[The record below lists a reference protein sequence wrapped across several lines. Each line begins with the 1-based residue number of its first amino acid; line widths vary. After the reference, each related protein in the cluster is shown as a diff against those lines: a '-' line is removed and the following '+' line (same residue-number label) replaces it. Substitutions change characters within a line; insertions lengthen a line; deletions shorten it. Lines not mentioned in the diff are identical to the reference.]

1 MLDAGS
7 TGRDAAMRFAIFL
20 IFFSFFC
27 SKAFAELHAGVG
39 VASITPTE
47 AGIPTQLGGY
57 GARMGK
63 PAEGVHD
70 TIKAKALLLEND
82 GQRVAI
88 VTLDTCTIPRCA
100 VEQSIAK
107 AGIEG
112 ISYQNTLMPASHT
125 HGGTEGFSLDVRN
138 VFGNPHVGIFSQ
150 ETLDFTTDRIAEA
163 LKAAAAD
170 LRPARAGSLSVM
182 APGFAANRRDD
193 DFVDDE
199 LTLLRID
206 GEDGKTRAV
215 LAGFT
220 AHGTFMTEKEMLIS
234 GDWAGHFQR
243 TVEAALGEGVC
254 LYMNGAEGDIRPA
267 GAQGGSRWEM
277 AEDHGRRLGLIA
289 ARAAA
294 EIETAA
300 DPALRLGMRMIPL
313 PPRVPSPD
321 FLKIAGVEYGVNEEM
336 LGAMLGPMFPG
347 EVPMYAVRLGD
358 WQAVSMPGEALCQ
371 IGLAV
376 KAAVRDEGVKHPVI
390 AGLTSEHMG
399 YILTEEEYHQS
410 GYEATAS
417 FYGPGLGEIILRNA
431 LELGVEVAKME

>member
-27 SKAFAELHAGVG
+27 SKALAELHAGVG

-70 TIKAKALLLEND
+70 TIKAKALLLESG

-88 VTLDTCTIPRCA
+88 VTLDACTIPRCA

-112 ISYQNTLMPASHT
+112 IAYENTLMPASHT

-170 LRPARAGSLSVM
+170 LRPARAGSMSLL
-182 APGFAANRRDD
+182 APGFAANRRGD

-206 GEDGKTRAV
+206 SEDGKTRAV

-220 AHGTFMTEKEMLIS
+220 AHGTFMTENEMLIS

-254 LYMNGAEGDIRPA
+254 LYMNGAEGDIRP
-267 GAQGGSRWEM
+267 GGGVGGSRYEM
-277 AEDHGRRLGLIA
+277 AEDYGRRVGL
-289 ARAAA
+289 AAA
-294 EIETAA
+294 KLAA
-300 DPALRLGMRMIPL
+300 TLKAKPVDELTIGVTKVRL

-321 FLKIAGVEYGVNEEM
+321 FMAIAGAEYGVTEDM
-336 LGAMLGPMFPG
+336 LGAMLQPIFPG
-347 EVPMYAVRLGD
+347 EVRLYGLRLGD
-358 WQAVSMPGEALCQ
+358 WQAVSFPGEAICQ
-371 IGLAV
+371 LGLKV
-376 KAAVRDEGVKHPVI
+376 KAAVRDAGVPHACI
-390 AGLTSEHMG
+390 SGLTSEHMG
-399 YILTEEEYHQS
+399 YILTAEEYAQS

-417 FYGPGLGEIILRNA
+417 FYGPGLGDLMLEAA
-431 LELGVEVAKME
+431 LKVGKEVAAK